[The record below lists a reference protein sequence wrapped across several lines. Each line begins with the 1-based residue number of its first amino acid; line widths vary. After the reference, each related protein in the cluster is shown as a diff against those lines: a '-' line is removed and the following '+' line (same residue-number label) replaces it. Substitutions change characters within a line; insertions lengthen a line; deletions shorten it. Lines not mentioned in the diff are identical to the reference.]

1 MNWIKDKIF
10 TWLGA
15 KLDGKK
21 TYLAG
26 IGFILLA
33 TAGCVGKL
41 FPDQNLPSM
50 EWDLIGGY
58 FTAGLGAFGL
68 GHKGDKILVGSAK
81 E

>member
-1 MNWIKDKIF
+1 MINWLKNRIF
-10 TWLGA
+10 LYLGT

-26 IGFILLA
+26 CGFILLA
-33 TAGCVGKL
+33 LAGCVGKL
-41 FPDQNLPSM
+41 FPDQGLPDM

-68 GHKGDKILVGSAK
+68 GHKG
-81 E
+81 